1 MFWRIMMDIL
11 SLVQVVLRG
20 LCQWKFKLHDSG
32 YNHAIG
38 GYNPV
43 RHLKMRRTEKDT
55 KSLGVYSF
63 ARIFFE
69 VLTGKFPFKDI
80 PLRNILQS
88 ICGRVRLGFIR
99 YGLLSW

>member
-1 MFWRIMMDIL
+1 M
-11 SLVQVVLRG
+11 
-20 LCQWKFKLHDSG
+20 
-32 YNHAIG
+32 G

-69 VLTGKFPFKDI
+69 VLTGKVAFKDI
-80 PLRNILQS
+80 PLRNIL
-88 ICGRVRLGFIR
+88 
-99 YGLLSW
+99 

>member
-1 MFWRIMMDIL
+1 
-11 SLVQVVLRG
+11 
-20 LCQWKFKLHDSG
+20 
-32 YNHAIG
+32 
-38 GYNPV
+38 
-43 RHLKMRRTEKDT
+43 MRRTEKDT
-55 KSLGVYSF
+55 KSIGVYSF

-88 ICGRVRLGFIR
+88 LCGRVRLGFIT